1 MAKKILSIDDEPT
14 MLTCLKNAL
23 TSRGYEFCMTTDPD
37 EGLKIIREDKS
48 LSLAMLD
55 VRMPK
60 KDGFQIYTEFREFR
74 KLPVLFV
81 TAYPKSFTTNS
92 DDIVDMWQKEFA
104 DGTTDIVYKPF
115 DLDTLFEKVQA
126 LIGPA
131 EDGGDN

>member
-1 MAKKILSIDDEPT
+1 MAKKILSIDDEPS
-14 MLTCLKNAL
+14 MLVCLRSAL
-23 TSRGYEFCMTTDPD
+23 TSRGYDFCMTTDPD
-37 EGLKIIREDKS
+37 EGIKMIREDDAIC
-48 LSLAMLD
+48 LAMLD

-81 TAYPKSFTTNS
+81 TAYPKSFTTNDS
-92 DDIVDMWQKEFA
+92 SVVDMWQNGFA

-115 DLDTLFEKVQA
+115 DLDTLFEKVEA

-131 EDGGDN
+131 DGDEE